1 MKIVTGLMVI
11 LGFGCG
17 STQSRTS
24 TATSSNAA
32 GPLVADQS
40 CPTSVEGL
48 ALRLPRPEG
57 YQFAAER
64 HGCMV
69 FAGAS
74 PQQASLMVRADALGT
89 DDAGPEQQLNTE
101 PDGASR
107 WLLATGMLGGS
118 AQALPEGGEVTLL
131 GTAGRYFRVSGELR
145 GLGPREVAV
154 TRLRR
159 GSANVVVM
167 AVYPVGD
174 AAKLAEGL
182 RIMAAITA
190 P

>member
-1 MKIVTGLMVI
+1 MKTLTALVVI
-11 LGFGCG
+11 LGLGCG
-17 STQSRTS
+17 STQTRS
-24 TATSSNAA
+24 ATGASPSAP

-74 PQQASLMVRADALGT
+74 PQQATLVVRADALAT

-107 WLLATGMLGGS
+107 WLLATGMMGPS

-131 GTAGRYFRVSGELR
+131 G
-145 GLGPREVAV
+145 
-154 TRLRR
+154 
-159 GSANVVVM
+159 
-167 AVYPVGD
+167 
-174 AAKLAEGL
+174 
-182 RIMAAITA
+182 
-190 P
+190 